1 MRKELVM
8 AASVFFLM
16 SITVITGVSA
26 MDESTVT
33 IANDETD
40 VTGDGI
46 NETISLK
53 GIPYEEEEDNYLKE
67 IYFKIESSNDK
78 SFKIPLESGSKAS
91 MQIVDLNHDGVK
103 DLLAHVLT
111 AGSGGSTLNYL
122 YSLKDSIQTELS
134 LPEPLEM
141 SSSYENG
148 YKAKLSI
155 TQTGKTYMFNLKDR
169 KKYYKK
175 LGLYYKGKLNE
186 PTELMV
192 NTFQS
197 LKPVRLET
205 GETGLKG
212 VQRISG
218 IAAGDTIAYI
228 ESTWSYAEGKWG
240 LNNTKV
246 RTEKN

>member
-26 MDESTVT
+26 MDERTVT
-33 IANDETD
+33 ISNEETD

-46 NETISLK
+46 SETISLE

-67 IYFKIESSNDK
+67 IYFKIDSSNDK
-78 SFKIPLESGSKAS
+78 NFTIPLESGAKAS
-91 MQIVDLNHDGVK
+91 MQLVDLNHDGIK
-103 DLLAHVLT
+103 DLFAHVLT
-111 AGSGGSTLNYL
+111 AGSGGTTLNYL
-122 YSLKDSIQTELS
+122 FSLKDSIKTELS
-134 LPEPLEM
+134 LPEPLEI
-141 SSSYENG
+141 SSGYENG

-155 TQTGKTYMFNLKDR
+155 AQTGKTYLFDLKDR

-186 PTELMV
+186 PTELTV
-192 NTFQS
+192 NPFKS
-197 LKPVRLET
+197 LKPVSLEN

-218 IAAGDTIAYI
+218 ISNGDTIAYV
-228 ESTWSYAEGKWG
+228 ESSWRYADGKWG
-240 LNNTKV
+240 LLNTKV
-246 RTEKN
+246 RAKKN